1 MVHVSSVPGS
11 YYFYYPRL
19 VCVVGVRDE
28 SKATTNFAPVAW
40 TTPLSSDPPLF
51 GVCLSPK
58 TYSHQLV
65 LKTGEFTVNFL
76 TQKHAALADNLGRL
90 SGRETD
96 KVKAL
101 ALDLEPGEALSTPI
115 LTVAYVAAECAL
127 VERHHVGDQT
137 LLVGEVHQ
145 IHAVAAEKA
154 PVVALQD
161 PVEPADDLP
170 VEALEDAFRDG
181 RGSPRSGAG
190 SRRSRGETRGR

>member
-11 YYFYYPRL
+11 CYFYYPRL

-28 SKATTNFAPVAW
+28 SNSTTNFAPVAW

-65 LKTGEFTVNFL
+65 LKSGEFTVNFL
-76 TQKHAALADNLGRL
+76 TEKHAGLADQLGRL

-101 ALDLEPGEALSTPI
+101 SLDIEPGDTLSTPI

-145 IHAVAAEKA
+145 IHAAPDVFDADGVLRIQHLSPLLYLGSNRYATTERHPVFPLGEAATK
-154 PVVALQD
+154 V
-161 PVEPADDLP
+161 
-170 VEALEDAFRDG
+170 
-181 RGSPRSGAG
+181 
-190 SRRSRGETRGR
+190 